1 MTTTTN
7 DNYTPTTTTSD
18 NYSNDGT
25 TNLGRRTTRRALHLG
40 GHLQE

>member
-7 DNYTPTTTTSD
+7 DNYSPTTTTSD
-18 NYSNDGT
+18 NYSNDDT
-25 TNLGRRTTRRALHLG
+25 TNPGRRATRRALHLG